1 MYKVIVSILHY
12 NNDHDTLS
20 CLDSLLALN
29 LEDIK
34 ISTYVLDNG
43 SKKEIDIDSS
53 QYELLD
59 LTVIRNPKNAGF
71 TGGHNMIFGKVED
84 EEFDYF
90 MILNNDTIVHPD
102 LIKEMVSTIQKDGVG
117 AVVPK
122 IYFTKGHEFHKER
135 YSENDLGKVLWYAG
149 GYMDWNHVT
158 SKHRGVDE
166 VDHGQFSE
174 EEAIGFATGACLLMR
189 KNLIKEIGLFDE
201 KYFLYYEDADLTQRI
216 IKSSHKI
223 FYNPKAILWH
233 NNAGSSSSGSS
244 LHDYYLT
251 RNRMLFGMHYAPLKT
266 RLFLVKES
274 LVLLKSGRVWQKR
287 GIKDYYLHKFGKGS
301 YE

>member
-12 NNDHDTLS
+12 NNDKDTIS
-20 CLDSLLALN
+20 CLDSLLSLN
-29 LEDIK
+29 LTGIK

-43 SKKEIDIDSS
+43 SKKEFELGSS
-53 QYELLD
+53 KYDLID
-59 LTVIRNPKNAGF
+59 LTVMRNTRNTGF
-71 TGGHNMIFGKVED
+71 TGGHNLIFGKVED
-84 EEFDYF
+84 QEFDYF
-90 MILNNDTIVHPD
+90 MILNNDTVVHPD
-102 LIKEMVSTIQKDGVG
+102 LIKEMVGTIQKDGVG

-122 IYFTKGHEFHKER
+122 IYFTSGHEYHKDR
-135 YSENDLGKVLWYAG
+135 YNKEDLGKVFWYAG
-149 GYMDWNHVT
+149 GYMDWDHVA

-166 VDHGQFSE
+166 VDHGQFGD
-174 EEAIGFATGACLLMR
+174 EEAVGFATGACILMK
-189 KNLIKEIGLFDE
+189 KNLLRKIGLFNE

-216 IKSSHKI
+216 INSGHKI

-233 NNAGSSSSGSS
+233 NNAGSSSSGSH

-251 RNRMLFGMHYAPLKT
+251 RNRMLFGMAYAPIKT
-266 RLFLVKES
+266 RLFLLKES
-274 LVLLKSGRVWQKR
+274 VMLLKSGRVWQKK